1 MWLCALLA
9 CGLVTSP
16 VGAAPAALSSA
27 HPEATAAGVELL
39 QAGGNAF
46 DAAVAV
52 SAVLAVVEPYSSGLG
67 GGGFWLLHRAS
78 DGQQRMLDGREMAPG
93 RAERDLYAESIRA
106 GRRDSL
112 DGPLAAAIPGVPAAL
127 VHLSTHYGCL
137 PLARALAPAI
147 RLARQGFTVD
157 QLYQKRAAYRV
168 EALRAY
174 PESARLFLRKN
185 EVPQAGVR
193 ITQPELAATLELLAR
208 EGRDGFY
215 HGAYAERLV
224 RGVQTA
230 GGIWELADLAAY
242 EVREREPIRTE
253 YRGARIISASPPSSG
268 GIVLALTLRVLAQL
282 PERPAADKAA
292 QMHQVIEAMRR
303 AYHAR
308 ALYLGD
314 PDFTDVPVE
323 MLLGDA
329 YARQQAA
336 SFRSDAA
343 TPSASLPQSPVPHRP
358 TGTDT
363 THFSIIDAAGNR
375 VAATLS
381 INLPFGSAYTVPGTG
396 LLLNNEMDDFS
407 IRPGLPNAYGLIG
420 GQANAIAPGKRPL
433 SSMSP
438 TFVETGQRI
447 AVLGTPGGSRII
459 SMVLLGV
466 LDFIR
471 GNDPDSWV
479 RLPRYHHQ
487 YLPDEVQYE
496 TAALEPLV
504 RTQLQARGH
513 QLRELDRDY
522 GNMHALQWD
531 QASGVMQAAAD
542 PRGAGQAQVL
552 GDAALPACAR

>member
-1 MWLCALLA
+1 MWLCASLA
-9 CGLVTSP
+9 YGLVASP

-27 HPEATAAGVELL
+27 RPEATAAGVELL

-52 SAVLAVVEPYSSGLG
+52 SAALAVVEPYSSGLG

-78 DGQQRMLDGREMAPG
+78 DGRQRMLDGRETAPG
-93 RAERDLYAESIRA
+93 RAERDLYAASIRA

-127 VHLSTHYGCL
+127 AHLSTHYGCL

-147 RLARQGFTVD
+147 RLARRGFSVD
-157 QLYQKRAAYRV
+157 QLYQKRAAYRLG
-168 EALRAY
+168 ALRAY

-185 EVPQAGVR
+185 EVPPAGVR

-224 RGVQTA
+224 RGVQAA

-242 EVREREPIRTE
+242 KVREREPIRTE
-253 YRGARIISASPPSSG
+253 YRGARIVSASPPSSG

-282 PERPAADKAA
+282 PESPTVDKAA
-292 QMHQVIEAMRR
+292 QVHQVIEAMRR

-363 THFSIIDAAGNR
+363 THFSIMDAAGNR

-496 TAALEPLV
+496 PAALEPLV

-513 QLRELDRDY
+513 QLRELARDY

-542 PRGAGQAQVL
+542 PRGAGRAQVL
-552 GDAALPACAR
+552 ADASQPACAR